1 MAVQANLLP
10 SHSVKTLGAMKAE
23 RTVKRITFNPTEA
36 NPGNNLY
43 VSVLKLN
50 EDEVIVPGTLALL
63 FNIDLTGGHANNYLV
78 QNVSR
83 ALVDRFV
90 VKYAGTT
97 VQDTNGYDIYKILN
111 DLFLS
116 TDEREEMIL
125 EGIQSTNLNK
135 IRSGAGDKPTSGVEA
150 ETKLESVYK
159 NKYRINLDHQILTDH
174 GAFYPQALYN
184 DLTFELTLAQAVQ
197 VVRGSDTS
205 KLVYKLKNIQL
216 EYEVIQSKSLADEVA
231 STYSYGKE
239 FAYDLVML
247 EKIVDIARN
256 TDGKLNLRVNPRRR
270 SLKGLLLLF
279 IVPYIAG
286 ARDTEHCLNPDIT
299 KVSIT
304 VNGSPNRVYNEGIT
318 GIDMWREASRFF
330 GTKSGGRPN
339 MNLTKY
345 LTGNKFGLFI
355 YLWPTQPCTAT
366 ASALSTHRMVCN
378 LLLKGTPQAR
388 YPLRLNEMP
397 KTMTSLIKAVEEL
410 LPDIKRIT
418 ENLKRY
424 IYT

>member
-10 SHSVKTLGAMKAE
+10 SHFVKTLGAMKAK

-36 NPGNNLY
+36 NPDNNLY
-43 VSVLKLN
+43 VSVPKLN

-63 FNIDLTGGHANNYLV
+63 FDIDLTGGHANNYLV
-78 QNVSR
+78 QNVFR
-83 ALVDRFV
+83 ALIDGFV

-97 VQDTNGYDIYKILN
+97 VQDTNVYDIYEIFK

-116 TDEREEMIL
+116 TDEREEKIL

-135 IRSGAGDKPTSGVEA
+135 IHSGAGDKLTSGVDA
-150 ETKLESVYK
+150 ENKLDSVYK

-184 DLTFELTLAQAVQ
+184 DLTFELTLTQEVQ
-197 VVRGSDTS
+197 VVRGSDAS

-216 EYEVIQSKSLADEVA
+216 EYEVIRIKSLADDVA

-247 EKIVDIARN
+247 EKIVDITRN
-256 TDGKLNLRVNPRRR
+256 TDGRLNLQVNPQRR

-286 ARDTEHCLNPDIT
+286 ARDTEHYLNPDIT
-299 KVSIT
+299 KVSVT
-304 VNGSPNRVYNEGIT
+304 VNGSPNRLYNEGIT

-355 YLWPTQPCTAT
+355 DLRSMADTILHGNGQRLVNTQDGVQLAIERNTT
-366 ASALSTHRMVCN
+366 GS
-378 LLLKGTPQAR
+378 GTVKCHIVSISDSQMNIMNKQLQSVQ
-388 YPLRLNEMP
+388 Y
-397 KTMTSLIKAVEEL
+397 
-410 LPDIKRIT
+410 
-418 ENLKRY
+418 
-424 IYT
+424 